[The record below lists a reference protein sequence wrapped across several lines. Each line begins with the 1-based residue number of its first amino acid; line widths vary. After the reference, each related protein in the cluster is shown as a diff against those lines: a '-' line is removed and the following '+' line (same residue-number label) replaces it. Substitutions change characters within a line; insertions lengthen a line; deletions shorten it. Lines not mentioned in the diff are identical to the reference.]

1 MYWKVCFQ
9 SIVSHSSTESE
20 LMALDKGAT
29 LGQYVKWLCLSMGIV
44 ARKPIPIFVDNS
56 ATITISTNP
65 VQPGRNLHVHAR
77 FFYIRDYVEEGEYE
91 ILHLRTDRQLS
102 DVLVTHKSKHVFLT
116 LRPLLMGCPYVQVVD
131 GEHVWNEDYL
141 WA

>member
-1 MYWKVCFQ
+1 M
-9 SIVSHSSTESE
+9 
-20 LMALDKGAT
+20 
-29 LGQYVKWLCLSMGIV
+29 
-44 ARKPIPIFVDNS
+44 
-56 ATITISTNP
+56 
-65 VQPGRNLHVHAR
+65 HAR

-116 LRPLLMGCPYVQVVD
+116 LRPLLMGCAYVQVVD

>member
-1 MYWKVCFQ
+1 M
-9 SIVSHSSTESE
+9 
-20 LMALDKGAT
+20 
-29 LGQYVKWLCLSMGIV
+29 
-44 ARKPIPIFVDNS
+44 
-56 ATITISTNP
+56 
-65 VQPGRNLHVHAR
+65 
-77 FFYIRDYVEEGEYE
+77 EEGEYE

-116 LRPLLMGCPYVQVVD
+116 LRPLLMGCAYVQVVD